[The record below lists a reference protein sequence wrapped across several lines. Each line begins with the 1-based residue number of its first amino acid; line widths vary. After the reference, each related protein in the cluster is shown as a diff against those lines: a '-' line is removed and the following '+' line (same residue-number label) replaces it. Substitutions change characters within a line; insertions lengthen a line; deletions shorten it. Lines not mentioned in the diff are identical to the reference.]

1 MQLRK
6 CCSSCAPP
14 GHNFK
19 NKLWPARCPPSQQA
33 RKRMPC
39 GLRAALARL
48 LLGVAAACA
57 AAGCA
62 AGGPNAAL
70 AYTLPKRVV
79 VVPLATVLADMVKA
93 QNSTLA
99 ATPAA
104 PRSDLTSQTNSST
117 PPAVAVALRSTA
129 GAQLRRSAGFEKYL
143 PIRGGFLARV
153 KTAPAASRQVP
164 AALARAAVAPERIA
178 LERIAPERIVAAR
191 IGLDAAIGSA
201 AEEADG
207 NWQIP
212 YGLAGWLPTSAGFG
226 TAGNTVLAGH
236 QNTQGMVF
244 RNLNELVPGD
254 ELDVYANGA
263 MRKYAVTERLIV
275 PIWYS
280 SPAEQLLY
288 ASFIHPTR
296 DDRLTLISCWP
307 FFTNTH
313 RLIIVA
319 HPRAAS

>member
-1 MQLRK
+1 
-6 CCSSCAPP
+6 
-14 GHNFK
+14 
-19 NKLWPARCPPSQQA
+19 
-33 RKRMPC
+33 MPC

-79 VVPLATVLADMVKA
+79 VVPLATVVADMVKA

-104 PRSDLTSQTNSST
+104 PRSDLTSQTNSGT
-117 PPAVAVALRSTA
+117 PLAVAVALRSAA
-129 GAQLRRSAGFEKYL
+129 GTQLRRSAGFAKYL

-153 KTAPAASRQVP
+153 KPAPAAGRQVP
-164 AALARAAVAPERIA
+164 AALARAAVA

-212 YGLAGWLPTSAGFG
+212 YGLAGWLPSSAGFG

-288 ASFIHPTR
+288 ASFMHPTR

-307 FFTNTH
+307 FFTNSH
-313 RLIIVA
+313 RLIVVA

>member
-1 MQLRK
+1 
-6 CCSSCAPP
+6 
-14 GHNFK
+14 
-19 NKLWPARCPPSQQA
+19 
-33 RKRMPC
+33 MPC